1 MTDLEV
7 TFSAELW
14 MYQGKGAWFFVTLP
28 KKESQKIKPFREPL
42 RRGWG
47 SVRVT
52 AKIGKTSWKTSIFPD
67 SKAGAYLLPVKA
79 EIRKKEKLADGSRV
93 SVKLRIGV

>member
-1 MTDLEV
+1 
-7 TFSAELW
+7 

-28 KKESQKIKPFREPL
+28 KSESDEIKIFPGRK

-52 AKIGKTSWKTSIFPD
+52 ATVGKTSWKTSIFPD
-67 SKAGAYLLPVKA
+67 SKARAYVLPVKA
-79 EIRKKEKLADGSRV
+79 DVRRKEAMKAGETIAVRLEVHS
-93 SVKLRIGV
+93 